1 MLIKFTLYFSYWIL
15 LWFILFLLFNK
26 NIIAPFYSFIIAS
39 IYHIIIILYTY
50 YLIGKINIMLIIHF
64 IVYLFFKIIPIF
76 IIYNYYPDFISL
88 KKEIIIFIIL
98 FILFLIW
105 KYICNNNNMKKEFN
119 NFIKNGNNYNTPIV
133 SIVTR
138 YYVHL

>member
-1 MLIKFTLYFSYWIL
+1 MQKKNKIELIFFEAGPPGYVYFDKNGVNANVIFKSRNKKSEISDDSFKKKETLS
-15 LWFILFLLFNK
+15 N
-26 NIIAPFYSFIIAS
+26 
-39 IYHIIIILYTY
+39 
-50 YLIGKINIMLIIHF
+50 
-64 IVYLFFKIIPIF
+64 
-76 IIYNYYPDFISL
+76 FISF